1 MKKLSKILTLAL
13 ATVMS
18 VSVFAACGGGTGG
31 GGKTPNTETDVQIY
45 MWKSGY
51 GTEFMQQIVD
61 KFNAKQSK
69 YKATLDTDS
78 VAATIIKSLENGKS
92 NTYDLYFTMLNTT
105 QYNKQF
111 IKLDDVLDY
120 KNDGESKSI
129 REKYYSYL
137 LDGVKNADG
146 TTNFL
151 TYGNGWTGIVY
162 NANIID
168 GVKYKVPNTTDEL
181 NKLVARLAN
190 DDSLTS
196 GKNKVYPWLF
206 YNDSNNNGYWNYET
220 MVWEAQY
227 DGLDY
232 YYNNMLALKDE
243 NGISPS
249 KEVFTKKDGR
259 YQALKVLENIVTPTT
274 VHPMCT
280 STNFTNVQKLFLD
293 GEAVFGVNG
302 GWLMNES
309 SGKVKNIVMMKTPV
323 ISSIVEKLEDTA
335 MTDATLSAIITE
347 IDEGKTSSELCSA
360 NDFAR
365 IKQARNLLY
374 NNASEQYVFIP
385 EYSNAIDGAKEFLK
399 YLYSDEGIATYMK
412 VTSLPG
418 SARLD
423 NESLYSTASL
433 DDWHKRQHEL
443 AGEVT
448 ALTEKLTKSFIFT
461 NNSMNQFASVPY
473 AQALCAQNQKDK
485 KTADELWAQ
494 ITSKINK
501 NWSDWAK

>member
-1 MKKLSKILTLAL
+1 
-13 ATVMS
+13 
-18 VSVFAACGGGTGG
+18 
-31 GGKTPNTETDVQIY
+31 
-45 MWKSGY
+45 
-51 GTEFMQQIVD
+51 
-61 KFNAKQSK
+61 
-69 YKATLDTDS
+69 
-78 VAATIIKSLENGKS
+78 
-92 NTYDLYFTMLNTT
+92 
-105 QYNKQF
+105 
-111 IKLDDVLDY
+111 
-120 KNDGESKSI
+120 
-129 REKYYSYL
+129 
-137 LDGVKNADG
+137 
-146 TTNFL
+146 
-151 TYGNGWTGIVY
+151 
-162 NANIID
+162 
-168 GVKYKVPNTTDEL
+168 
-181 NKLVARLAN
+181 
-190 DDSLTS
+190 
-196 GKNKVYPWLF
+196 
-206 YNDSNNNGYWNYET
+206 

-243 NGISPS
+243 NGVSPS

-365 IKQARNLLY
+365 IKQARNLVY